1 MEPAGH
7 LEKGGVTRQ
16 QPVLKSD
23 SWTLGYRSVEPT
35 QMQASLLVGKLLN
48 AQGNRPIQRCSEND
62 FGEDRLYAGPYRA
75 VVAVDCLLR
84 HVIAA
89 WPSMTGRRHW
99 RHVGR

>member
-16 QPVLKSD
+16 QPVLESD
-23 SWTLGYRSVEPT
+23 SWILGYRSVEPA
-35 QMQASLLVGKLLN
+35 QMKASLLVGLLPN
-48 AQGNRPIQRCSEND
+48 AQWNRPIQRYSEND
-62 FGEDRLYAGPYRA
+62 LGEDRPYAGLLRA